1 MTTTLALE
9 QIMLSPQYG
18 EILAAVRAA
27 TPVAMLDQ
35 LDAATTHATRAAVE
49 AAALT
54 GGAAVT
60 ASPPS
65 AVPGWLR
72 LGLLDALTRWADGTG
87 STCRHS
93 PRPDRPEPV
102 LAAAWRP
109 GLVTCCQCTHLWRVS
124 REAGLT
130 CDGCGRVCEPDSI
143 HPAMA
148 QMAGL
153 IFMYGACGD
162 CRPAITPEP
171 GPLRRPETAEQDYP
185 RGTGRV
191 RPRGSRGR
199 GRGRGVR
206 R

>member
-1 MTTTLALE
+1 MTPTLALE
-9 QIMLSPQYG
+9 RIMLSPQCG

-27 TPVAMLDQ
+27 TPAALLDQ
-35 LDAATTHATRAAVE
+35 LDAAANDATRAAIE
-49 AAALT
+49 ATALT

-60 ASPPS
+60 AAPAA

-72 LGLLDALTRWADGTG
+72 LGVLDALTRWADGTG

-109 GLVTCCQCTHLWRVS
+109 GLVTCCHCTHLWRVG
-124 REAGLT
+124 REANLT
-130 CDGCGRVCEPDSI
+130 CDGCGRVCEPESI
-143 HPAMA
+143 NPAMT

-153 IFMYGACGD
+153 IFMYGTCAD
-162 CRPAITPEP
+162 CRPAITPDP
-171 GPLRRPETAEQDYP
+171 GPLSRPETAEQDHP

-191 RPRGSRGR
+191 RPRGSRGH
-199 GRGRGVR
+199 GRGRGAR